1 MKKVIIISFLCFCC
15 LLVIKPGRIIQ
26 LSDIVNW
33 CIESD
38 LILTASISKLDKIIY
53 DTIISTSGNRYSECI
68 SGREKYYIEI
78 DSIMKGDYEFDTL
91 TIYTPETCFS
101 HNTHIKEGN
110 RITTVVDCYDNSWF
124 RLKEGDNRIIL
135 LKSNKCNYEV
145 LYSMEIQKTNFDL
158 IDSIKVKGKDYQWF
172 HPINENK

>member
-38 LILTASISKLDKIIY
+38 LILTASIDKLDKIIY
-53 DTIISTSGNRYSECI
+53 DTIISISGNSHHECI

-78 DSIMKGDYEFDTL
+78 DSIIKGIYEFDTL
-91 TIYTPETCFS
+91 TIYTPETCLS
-101 HNTHIKEGN
+101 HNTYIKEGN
-110 RITTVVDCYDNSWF
+110 RITSLMDFYDNSWF
-124 RLKEGDNRIIL
+124 RLKEGDNRIII
-135 LKSNKCNYEV
+135 LKSKTYSYEV
-145 LYSMEIQKTNFDL
+145 LYSMEINKSNFDF
-158 IDSIKVKGKDYQWF
+158 IDSVKIRSKDYLII
-172 HPINENK
+172 HPINEWK